1 MLSEPRQ
8 HCWELHPLPQQA
20 RSKCDPACPVC
31 WHQCHVLGRQPRAH
45 QPPQHGTACTGTRP
59 GSQCCPSPALQVCTQ
74 RGQQGS
80 ATSACSCRVKQSQPW
95 QARQEDSSLPHL
107 HGFASLYSFFPQFT
121 LPATE
126 QPPVGSRKLNES
138 LEEHHHL
145 QLLMEEHTNPPG
157 AEQIPDRHRVSPR
170 MSVFHFP
177 N

>member
-1 MLSEPRQ
+1 MRGCSLSAWDSCHQAWHRVTLLSEPRQ

-20 RSKCDPACPVC
+20 RSKYDPACPVC

-107 HGFASLYSFFPQFT
+107 HGFALLYSFFPSSHS
-121 LPATE
+121 LPL
-126 QPPVGSRKLNES
+126 SS
-138 LEEHHHL
+138 LL
-145 QLLMEEHTNPPG
+145 
-157 AEQIPDRHRVSPR
+157 
-170 MSVFHFP
+170 
-177 N
+177 